1 MISEIATIAG
11 RSVQRKVSGLV
22 TKIVLWMVAGLA
34 GVVAVG
40 FLTGSGY
47 MWLKD
52 LWGGPAAAL
61 AVATFWLLVAVVLAV
76 SATHAGSAEKKG
88 PTVGEQIRAALP
100 AVPGIIALMRSR
112 SSGPPKPPLTE
123 RARLAAERE
132 VRRLGPVQRIGAGL
146 LAGFVLGRIVD
157 RKLSK

>member
-11 RSVQRKVSGLV
+11 RSVRRKVSGVV
-22 TKIVLWMVAGLA
+22 TKIVLWAAAGLA

-52 LWGGPAAAL
+52 VWGGPAAAL
-61 AVATFWLLVAVVLAV
+61 ATAVFWLLAAVVLAV
-76 SATHAGSAEKKG
+76 SATHAGSEPERGPSTAE
-88 PTVGEQIRAALP
+88 QLRAAIP

-112 SSGPPKPPLTE
+112 SGGPAKPPVTE
-123 RARLAAERE
+123 RARLAADRE
-132 VRRLGPVQRIGAGL
+132 LRRLGPVQRIGAGL

-157 RKLSK
+157 RRLSK